1 MDDHTYRQKMSRRKF
16 LKTTAAGI
24 ATSSVLLSGSRRG
37 LAAPSDRVR
46 MAVIGV
52 GGQGSGHAEG
62 WAEMKECEL
71 VAVCDVDPKHRNEVA
86 KDTNSKPVADYRRVL
101 DDKSIDAIS
110 IATPDH
116 WHAPVALAALVAGKH
131 VYVEKPCCHNIRE
144 GQLLVKAAKQFGK
157 CVQHGTQYRG
167 DNDAIEGIR
176 QLHTGIIGE
185 VLLAKAINHQQRG
198 KIGRAKVEDPPAGV
212 DYDLWLGPAPV
223 KPFTKN
229 RWHYKWHWFW
239 DYGTGDMGNDGIHQ
253 VDVARWGMGGD
264 DKFPKSAIVAGGQLW
279 YDDDH
284 ETPDTQTVTFEY
296 EKGYVMYEMRLWT
309 DYKMEGHDNGV
320 VFYGTDGKMEIGRR
334 GCHVIKNG
342 DSKKIEGKGSP
353 GIRRNYIDCIKAN
366 DPSKLLAPIDEGF
379 ASAALCHIGNIGV
392 RLGGGKFVYD
402 PEQGKFVGRG
412 SQRAN
417 KYLSREYRKGYELAY
432 TG

>member
-1 MDDHTYRQKMSRRKF
+1 MEGSFSNDKMSRRKF
-16 LKTTAAGI
+16 LRTSAAGV
-24 ATSSVLLSGSRRG
+24 AASSVLLGGYSNG
-37 LAAPSDRVR
+37 LAAPSERVR
-46 MAVIGV
+46 IAVIGV

-62 WAEMKECEL
+62 WAKMEETEL

-86 KDTNSKPVADYRRVL
+86 KETNSKPVADYRRVL
-101 DDKSIDAIS
+101 DDKSIDAVS

-116 WHAPVALAALVAGKH
+116 WHTPVALAALVAGKH

-167 DNDAIEGIR
+167 DDDAIEGIK
-176 QLHTGIIGE
+176 QLGEGVIGE
-185 VLLAKAINHQQRG
+185 MYLAKAINHQRRR
-198 KIGRAKVEDPPAGV
+198 KIGHAPVEDPPAGV
-212 DYDLWLGPAPV
+212 NYDLWLGPAPV
-223 KPFTKN
+223 HPFTKN

-253 VDVARWGMGGD
+253 VDVARWGLGQMY
-264 DKFPKSAIVAGGQLW
+264 PKASLVSGGQLW

-284 ETPDTQTVTFEY
+284 QTPDTQTVVFEY
-296 EKGYVMYEMRLWT
+296 EGRHLIFEMRLWT
-309 DYKMEGHDNGV
+309 PYKLEGHDNGV
-320 VFYGTDGKMEIGRR
+320 VFYGTKGKMEIGRR
-334 GCHVIKNG
+334 GCHVIVDG
-342 DSKKIEGKGSP
+342 EEKKIKGQGNSG
-353 GIRRNYIDCIKAN
+353 GIRKNFVECIKAN

-379 ASAALCHIGNIGV
+379 ASAVLCHIGNIGV
-392 RLGGGKFVYD
+392 RLGGARLEYD
-402 PEQGKFVGRG
+402 GVNHRFTNNSE
-412 SQRAN
+412 AN